1 MSVGEEGVGGGEEE
15 EEEGKE
21 EHRHIVWY
29 LLGLQKI
36 SVQQGKSFLIGF
48 TERELQDVWTTTEP
62 GPGGR

>member
-1 MSVGEEGVGGGEEE
+1 MSAGEVGVGGGE